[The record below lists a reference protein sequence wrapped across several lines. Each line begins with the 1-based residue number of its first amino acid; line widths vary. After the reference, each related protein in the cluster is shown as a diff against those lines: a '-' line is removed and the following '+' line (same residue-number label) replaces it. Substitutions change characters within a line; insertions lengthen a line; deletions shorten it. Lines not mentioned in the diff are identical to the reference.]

1 MWVLAI
7 FPPSVGSGAHLKFP
21 GHLGL
26 AQARFV
32 SPLRS
37 LALSPL
43 PFIW

>member
-1 MWVLAI
+1 MWVLAVL
-7 FPPSVGSGAHLKFP
+7 PSAVGSDAHMKFP

-26 AQARFV
+26 AQACFV

-37 LALSPL
+37 LALGPL